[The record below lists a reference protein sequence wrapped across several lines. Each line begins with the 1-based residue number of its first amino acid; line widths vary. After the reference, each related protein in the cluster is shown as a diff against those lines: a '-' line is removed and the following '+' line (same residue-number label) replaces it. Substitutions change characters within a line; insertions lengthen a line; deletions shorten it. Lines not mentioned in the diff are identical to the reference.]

1 MIASPRAM
9 VPALLVLGL
18 CGCQEPPAS
27 SEIATQVIGPAGG
40 IITSSD
46 GVLTLA
52 IPPGALDQQVEL
64 FIERTDEPPAVFGPA
79 YLVRPSPALRY
90 DLSVTYHQELPADS
104 SGLAVGAVDALAY
117 AQGSGEWVPLPLLR
131 VDRRAKLV
139 SGLDDGV
146 SIFYALLD
154 DVDATPSTTS
164 ATETGD
170 TDAPPTTT
178 DDDTTTGAPD
188 ETTGAPGETTGA
200 PGETTGGSS
209 GSGESTGA
217 PQ

>member
-18 CGCQEPPAS
+18 YGCQQPPAS
-27 SEIATQVIGPAGG
+27 SEVAMQVIGPAGG

-52 IPPGALDQQVEL
+52 IPPGALEQQVEL
-64 FIERTDEPPAVFGPA
+64 FIERTDEPPAVYGPA
-79 YLVRPSPALRY
+79 YLVRPSPELRY
-90 DLSVTYHQELPADS
+90 DLSVTYHHELPADS
-104 SGLAVGAVDALAY
+104 SGLAVAAVDALAY
-117 AQGSGEWVPLPLLR
+117 AQGSGGWVALPLLR

-154 DVDATPSTTS
+154 DAPPPT

-170 TDAPPTTT
+170 TGAPTTGEPTTT
-178 DDDTTTGAPD
+178 DVPDETTGAPD
-188 ETTGAPGETTGA
+188 ETTG
-200 PGETTGGSS
+200 GSS
-209 GSGESTGA
+209 GPGESTGA

>member
-9 VPALLVLGL
+9 VPALLALGL
-18 CGCQEPPAS
+18 CGCQEPPVS
-27 SEIATQVIGPAGG
+27 SEIAMQVIGPAGG

-79 YLVRPSPALRY
+79 YLVRPSPELRY
-90 DLSVTYHQELPADS
+90 DLTVTYHQELPADS
-104 SGLAVGAVDALAY
+104 SGLAVAAVDALAY
-117 AQGSGEWVPLPLLR
+117 AGGSGEWVALPLLR

-154 DVDATPSTTS
+154 DAPATPPT
-164 ATETGD
+164 ATETGE
-170 TDAPPTTT
+170 
-178 DDDTTTGAPD
+178 TGEPD
-188 ETTGAPGETTGA
+188 ETTGAPN
-200 PGETTGGSS
+200 ETTGGSS
-209 GSGESTGA
+209 GPGESTGA
-217 PQ
+217 SQ